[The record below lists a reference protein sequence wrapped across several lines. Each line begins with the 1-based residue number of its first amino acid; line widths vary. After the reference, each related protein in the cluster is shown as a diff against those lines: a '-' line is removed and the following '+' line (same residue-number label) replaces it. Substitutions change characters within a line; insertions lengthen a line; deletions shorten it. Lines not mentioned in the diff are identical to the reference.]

1 MAKFGFKKFLNLINP
16 EPNIGGLEISDAYL
30 KYVSLKGKKAS
41 FVSMKLPP
49 KVIEDGRIKDK
60 EQFYALLSRFHD
72 QVGRKGK
79 KIYCV
84 ASISDGNVYTEIF
97 SLPRF
102 ADGNL
107 EEAANLNLRMIS
119 PIDFA
124 NAYADWQAVGEKLS
138 NGASQ
143 MEIFAVFAPRQAVD
157 EFEEIIKKAGFDP
170 VAVEFPALALTR
182 TLAELGENF
191 NKEKNY
197 LLMRVGSN
205 GLSFGLIKNNALY
218 FLHFSSWSSAYGVER
233 KVSLESFKKLVISEV
248 QKILSFYETHWSG
261 AIESLFLITPTLK
274 EEIVKILRENFPKL
288 EVKIPTLKQFDKN
301 LDSDWFG
308 AIGSALR
315 GLMSRS
321 KDIIIS
327 LASVGTEEKL
337 KNYQIEQFIKNWRN
351 IILAYLSAI
360 LIFFGGLDFII
371 MKNSAA
377 LDEKLN
383 SISVQAELAKIVQFQ
398 KNAGDFNQ
406 KADLLYRAYGQKSK
420 WSAFF
425 TKILAGVDTDI
436 VIKRIFISSAT
447 APIFLVGE
455 SSSEQ
460 NIIKFKNI
468 LEAQPQFSN
477 VNFQLSGI
485 GRVGGKISFS
495 ISFNVKDL
503 K

>member
-1 MAKFGFKKFLNLINP
+1 M
-16 EPNIGGLEISDAYL
+16 
-30 KYVSLKGKKAS
+30 
-41 FVSMKLPP
+41 
-49 KVIEDGRIKDK
+49 
-60 EQFYALLSRFHD
+60 
-72 QVGRKGK
+72 
-79 KIYCV
+79 
-84 ASISDGNVYTEIF
+84 
-97 SLPRF
+97 
-102 ADGNL
+102 
-107 EEAANLNLRMIS
+107 
-119 PIDFA
+119 
-124 NAYADWQAVGEKLS
+124 
-138 NGASQ
+138 
-143 MEIFAVFAPRQAVD
+143 
-157 EFEEIIKKAGFDP
+157 
-170 VAVEFPALALTR
+170 
-182 TLAELGENF
+182 
-191 NKEKNY
+191 
-197 LLMRVGSN
+197 
-205 GLSFGLIKNNALY
+205 
-218 FLHFSSWSSAYGVER
+218 
-233 KVSLESFKKLVISEV
+233 
-248 QKILSFYETHWSG
+248 
-261 AIESLFLITPTLK
+261 
-274 EEIVKILRENFPKL
+274 
-288 EVKIPTLKQFDKN
+288 
-301 LDSDWFG
+301 
-308 AIGSALR
+308 
-315 GLMSRS
+315 
-321 KDIIIS
+321 
-327 LASVGTEEKL
+327 
-337 KNYQIEQFIKNWRN
+337 
-351 IILAYLSAI
+351 AYLSAI